1 MMNNMN
7 DEQMQ
12 KHEQYQKDYQKMRRA
27 KKKQE
32 LENIKKEQGD
42 FDKNA
47 VLTPSKT

>member
-1 MMNNMN
+1 MN

-12 KHEQYQKDYQKMRRA
+12 KHKGYQKNYQKVYRA

-32 LENIKKEQGD
+32 VRDSKKEQGD

-47 VLTPSKT
+47 VLTPSKA

>member
-1 MMNNMN
+1 MN

-12 KHEQYQKDYQKMRRA
+12 KHKEYQQNYQKIYRA
-27 KKKQE
+27 KKKKK

-47 VLTPSKT
+47 VLTPPKT

>member
-1 MMNNMN
+1 MN

-12 KHEQYQKDYQKMRRA
+12 KHKEYQKSYQKMHRA

-32 LENIKKEQGD
+32 LKDSKKEQGD

-47 VLTPSKT
+47 VLTSSKA